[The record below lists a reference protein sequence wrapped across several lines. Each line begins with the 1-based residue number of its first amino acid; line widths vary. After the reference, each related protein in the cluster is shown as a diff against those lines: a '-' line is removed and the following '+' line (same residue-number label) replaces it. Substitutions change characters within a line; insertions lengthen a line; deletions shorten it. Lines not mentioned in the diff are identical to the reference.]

1 MIHIEQW
8 PSPIKASKKTLLDA
22 ALDAGVP
29 FPHSCMSGECG
40 QCKCQLLRGEV
51 RRLSAS
57 PDALT
62 PADVAAGR
70 ILACRSVAQGEVALR
85 WLAPGQPANTV
96 QKLQARVSTIE
107 AAAHDVMIVR
117 VCPAQ
122 RLSFLP
128 GQFARLRLG
137 TLAPRS
143 YSMANQPG
151 EDELEFHIRVVP
163 NGQVSGYVA
172 HTLRV
177 GDDIGIE
184 GPFGDAHWQGASDTA
199 LLLLAG
205 GTGLA
210 PMISVLDAALREG
223 HPPEQ
228 IHVYHGVREE
238 RDLYAGAKLQ
248 GLAKH
253 HGFRFQP
260 VFSAGAHP
268 QHLHDVV
275 RRDFRC
281 LKQSQIYVAGPPPM
295 VEAVKALAGALGAD
309 PAQIYADAFYA
320 TPQTKKRWWQRWVRP

>member
-1 MIHIEQW
+1 MPTIHIEQW
-8 PSPIKASKKTLLDA
+8 PGPIEAGKKTLLDA

-51 RRLSAS
+51 RRLAAS

-70 ILACRSVAQGEVALR
+70 VLACRSVAQGEVALR
-85 WLAPGQPANTV
+85 WLAPGQPASAV
-96 QKLQARVSTIE
+96 QKLQ
-107 AAAHDVMIVR
+107 VR

-122 RLSFLP
+122 RLNFLP
-128 GQFARLRLG
+128 SQFARLRLG
-137 TLAPRS
+137 SLAPRS

-163 NGQVSGYVA
+163 GGQVSSYVV

-177 GDDIGIE
+177 GDDIGLE
-184 GPFGDAHWQGASDTA
+184 GPFGDAHWQGASDAA

-210 PMISVLDAALREG
+210 PMVSVLDAALREG

-238 RDLYAGAKLQ
+238 RDLYAGEKLHR
-248 GLAKH
+248 LARR

-295 VEAVKALAGALGAD
+295 VDAVKALAGALGAD

-320 TPQTKKRWWQRWVRP
+320 TPQPKKRWWQRLVRRLYAAR